1 MENPIKNRYGV
12 LDRVRDADDLR
23 GMPDSVKATLCEN
36 IREFLVDHI
45 SKTGGHLASNLGIV
59 ELSVALESAFDSRR
73 DRIIYDVGHQC
84 YVHKILTGRKEQFD
98 SLRMYGGLCGFLK
111 PAESETDPCITGH
124 ASNSVSVALGM
135 AHART
140 LRNDKYHVVAVIGD
154 GALTGGMAYEALSD
168 AGASH
173 EPLLVI
179 LNDNNMSIDKNVGG
193 MARHLAR
200 LRVSPQYLDTKNHIK
215 AALSH
220 VPGGKTL
227 TAKGTK
233 LKSAIKSVMLPGS
246 MFDQM
251 GSTYMGPVDGH
262 DLAALDF
269 HLQLAKRLKCPV
281 LLHVMTKK
289 GKGYRYAEQAPDKF
303 HGVSKFDPIR
313 GRLPKGDG
321 GFSAVF
327 GEELCKL
334 AQHDE
339 RICAITA
346 AMPSG
351 TGLSGFSA
359 QFPQRFFDVGI
370 AEEHAVAMTAG
381 MAKQGLR
388 PVCAIY
394 ATFLQ
399 RAYDQLIHDVSVAG
413 DIPAVFAIDRAGIV
427 GADGAT
433 HNGTFDVPFLRSIP
447 NMTILCPSN
456 YAELRAMLT
465 QALYHNETGGA
476 IAVRYPRGKEGAFT
490 EDTTSAPLCCVRP
503 APSPQATIITYGI
516 LVNEA
521 LAAAEQLAAAGVS
534 VSVWKINAICAATE
548 AALDDVL
555 AQAAPLCVVLE
566 DVVQN
571 GSFSEAVAQAAV
583 RSGKPLDL
591 QCVNTGNRFLP
602 HGAVTELYQLC
613 GMDGASVARRIDS
626 CLQSTKKGKE
636 NSGEEKTG
644 RIDF

>member
-1 MENPIKNRYGV
+1 MSLEVKEALCAGI
-12 LDRVRDADDLR
+12 RDF
-23 GMPDSVKATLCEN
+23 
-36 IREFLVDHI
+36 IIDHV

-59 ELSVALESAFDSRR
+59 ELTVALESEFDSRR

-84 YVHKILTGRKEQFD
+84 YVHKILTGRKDRFD
-98 SLRMYGGLCGFLK
+98 TLRTYGGLSGFLK
-111 PAESETDPCITGH
+111 PSESETDPCITGH
-124 ASNSVSVALGM
+124 ASSSVSVALGM

-140 LRNDKYHVVAVIGD
+140 IKNEKYHVVAVIGD

-168 AGASH
+168 AGASQ
-173 EPLLVI
+173 EPLIVI

-200 LRVSPQYLDTKNHIK
+200 LRVSPQYMGTKNQIKTVLAHI
-215 AALSH
+215 
-220 VPGGKTL
+220 PGGKTL

-246 MFDQM
+246 MFEQM
-251 GSTYMGPVDGH
+251 GFTYLGPVDGH
-262 DLAALDF
+262 DLSALAF
-269 HLQLAKRLKCPV
+269 HLQLAKRLRGPV

-289 GKGYRYAEQAPDKF
+289 GKGYSFAEQAPDKF
-303 HGVSKFDPIR
+303 HGVSKFDPAS
-313 GRLPKGDG
+313 GQLPKADG

-327 GEELCKL
+327 GAELINL
-334 AQHDE
+334 AAHDE

-351 TGLSGFSA
+351 TGLSDFSQ

-388 PVCAIY
+388 PVCALY

-447 NMTILCPSN
+447 GMTILCPAN

-476 IAVRYPRGKEGAFT
+476 VAIRYPRGKEGAFVT
-490 EDTTSAPLCCVRP
+490 DTSNEPICCIRSADQP
-503 APSPQATIITYGI
+503 AATILTYGI

-521 LAAAEQLAAAGVS
+521 LTAADLLEAQGIS
-534 VSVWKINAICAATE
+534 VSVWKVNEISARTE
-548 AALDDVL
+548 IGL
-555 AQAAPLCVVLE
+555 AEQVKAFAPVSLVLE

-571 GSFSEAVAQAAV
+571 GSFSEAVCRAIDQ
-583 RSGKPLDL
+583 SGKTIRLS
-591 QCVNTGNRFLP
+591 CVNTGNQFLP
-602 HGAVTELYQLC
+602 HGSPAQIYQLC
-613 GMDGASVARRIDS
+613 GMDGASVS
-626 CLQSTKKGKE
+626 HLLTECLQST
-636 NSGEEKTG
+636 
-644 RIDF
+644 

>member
-1 MENPIKNRYGV
+1 MNPMENPIKNRYGV
-12 LDRVRDADDLR
+12 LDRVRNAQELHGMSDA
-23 GMPDSVKATLCEN
+23 VKKTLCAD

-45 SKTGGHLASNLGIV
+45 SQTGGHLASNLGIV
-59 ELSVALESAFDSRR
+59 ELSVALESEFDSRR

-84 YVHKILTGRKEQFD
+84 YVHKILTGRKDQFD

-111 PAESETDPCITGH
+111 PSESETDPCITGH
-124 ASNSVSVALGM
+124 ASSSVSVALGM

-140 LRNDKYHVVAVIGD
+140 IRNEKYHVVAVIGD
-154 GALTGGMAYEALSD
+154 GALTGGMAYEALND
-168 AGASH
+168 AGASR
-173 EPLLVI
+173 EPLIVI

-200 LRVSPQYLDTKNHIK
+200 LRVSPQYLDTKNHVK
-215 AALSH
+215 GVLSH
-220 VPGGKTL
+220 IPGGKTL

-246 MFDQM
+246 MFEQM
-251 GSTYMGPVDGH
+251 GFAYLGPVDGH
-262 DLAALDF
+262 DLGALAF
-269 HLQLAKRLKCPV
+269 HLQLAKRLHGPV

-303 HGVSKFDPIR
+303 HGVSKFDPVR

-327 GEELCKL
+327 GEELGKL
-334 AQHDE
+334 AQNDE

-351 TGLSGFSA
+351 TGLSQFA
-359 QFPQRFFDVGI
+359 QQFPQRFFDVGI

-447 NMTILCPSN
+447 NMTILCPAN
-456 YAELRAMLT
+456 YAELRTMLT
-465 QALYHNETGGA
+465 QALYHNEKGGA
-476 IAVRYPRGKEGAFT
+476 VAIRYPRGKEGAFAH
-490 EDTTSAPLCCVRP
+490 DTAADPICCIREAEKP
-503 APSPQATIITYGI
+503 DATILTYGI

-521 LAAAEQLAAAGVS
+521 LEAAQSLAGQGIA
-534 VSVWKINAICAATE
+534 VSVWKVNAICAQTE
-548 AALDDVL
+548 VALSEHIK
-555 AQAAPLCVVLE
+555 AFAPVCVVLE

-571 GSFSEAVAQAAV
+571 GSFSEAVGGAV
-583 RSGKPLDL
+583 LRSGREIDL
-591 QCVNTGNRFLP
+591 RCVNTGNRFLP
-602 HGAVTELYQLC
+602 HGSVAEIYKLC
-613 GMDGASVARRIDS
+613 GIDGASVAHLLTE
-626 CLQSTKKGKE
+626 CLQST
-636 NSGEEKTG
+636 
-644 RIDF
+644 